1 MWARQANVERG
12 AALMSG
18 QKIRLV
24 CPKCRNVYRA
34 TNWSATKCPRCEGV
48 SPKNKMQ
55 DRARYY
61 IAGMVIAI
69 VVVTILVATGGVK
82 L

>member
-1 MWARQANVERG
+1 
-12 AALMSG
+12 
-18 QKIRLV
+18 
-24 CPKCRNVYRA
+24 
-34 TNWSATKCPRCEGV
+34 
-48 SPKNKMQ
+48 MQ

-69 VVVTILVATGGVK
+69 VVVTILVATGRVK